1 MKRLVLALALV
12 SMPALAAP
20 RIESVS
26 VKPNPVPFKGEQTP
40 ETVISVTI
48 ERPTPLDLTCEASV
62 DPGDGSKP
70 KHMSWD
76 IGDRRTRTTR
86 HDYRKPG
93 TYKLV
98 VTGAGKDACAGRREV
113 SVTVGGS
120 ATAPKAAD
128 TAPASCPKG
137 WTMAKG
143 ASAERFTCERGTK

>member
-1 MKRLVLALALV
+1 MPKALISIALFCCTT
-12 SMPALAAP
+12 AAIAAP

-40 ETVISVTI
+40 EVVISVTI
-48 ERPTPLDLTCEASV
+48 ERPTPLDLTCEALV
-62 DPGDGSKP
+62 DPGDGSKA
-70 KHMSWD
+70 KHMNWE

-86 HDYRKPG
+86 HEYKKPG

-98 VTGAGKDACAGRREV
+98 VTGAGKDACGGKREV

-120 ATAPKAAD
+120 AGAAKAEAA
-128 TAPASCPKG
+128 APAQCPRG

-143 ASAERFTCERGTK
+143 ASADRFTCERR